1 MNLGGNQLSILDS
14 LRQVESEMFDDHH
27 PLAKEPLAMR
37 EAYAIGYTMLV
48 CVNGYPSEIVKKQLK
63 REVLALGLPSKFRK
77 TATAI
82 ALNAEPDVVYQILSV
97 LVEPKHKY
105 IFMLD
110 LYEYAFQDQKI
121 TEQEQEF
128 LLLFER
134 LLQLNADEL
143 HFVRGFRLAM
153 LKKDAELASKVV
165 QEAIS
170 CSLSIPLQELQYFL
184 KSFEYWK
191 HEASK
196 ETDVT
201 PVYRAKVPH

>member
-1 MNLGGNQLSILDS
+1 MHILES
-14 LRQVESEMFDDHH
+14 LRQVESEMFDNHH
-27 PLAKEPLAMR
+27 PLAKEPVALR

-48 CVNGYPSEIVKKQLK
+48 CVNAYPNEIVKKQLK
-63 REVLALGLPSKFRK
+63 RVISGLSLPSKFRK
-77 TATAI
+77 TAIDTAV
-82 ALNAEPDVVYQILSV
+82 NADPDVVYQILSI
-97 LVEPKHKY
+97 LVKPEHKY

-110 LYEYAFQDQKI
+110 LYEYAYQDKKV
-121 TEQEQEF
+121 TVQEQEF

-153 LKKDAELASKVV
+153 LKKNAELASKVV
-165 QEAIS
+165 HEAIS

-191 HEASK
+191 HEAPK
-196 ETDVT
+196 ETDDT
-201 PVYRAKVPH
+201 LIFHSKAGL

>member
-1 MNLGGNQLSILDS
+1 MPILES
-14 LRQVESEMFDDHH
+14 LRQVESEMFDHQH
-27 PLAKEPLAMR
+27 PLAEESVELR

-48 CVNGYPSEIVKKQLK
+48 CVNGYPSEIIKKQLK
-63 REVLALGLPSKFRK
+63 REILSLGLPAKFRK
-77 TATAI
+77 IAI
-82 ALNAEPDVVYQILSV
+82 EKAVNAEPEDVYQILAL

-110 LYEYAFQDQKI
+110 LYEYAFQDKRV

-143 HFVRGFRLAM
+143 HFIRGFRLAM
-153 LKKDAELASKVV
+153 LKKDAELAAKVV
-165 QEAIS
+165 DEAIL
-170 CSLSIPLQELQYFL
+170 CSLSIPLQDLPYFL

-191 HEASK
+191 HESPK

-201 PVYRAKVPH
+201 AVYHSKML

>member
-1 MNLGGNQLSILDS
+1 MLILES
-14 LRQVESEMFDDHH
+14 LRQVENEMFDNHH
-27 PLAKEPLAMR
+27 PLAEEPVEMR

-48 CVNGYPSEIVKKQLK
+48 CVDGYPNEIVKKQLK
-63 REVLALGLPSKFRK
+63 REIAALNLPTKFRK
-77 TATAI
+77 TAIDTAI
-82 ALNAEPDVVYQILSV
+82 NANPNVVYHILSV
-97 LVEPKHKY
+97 LVKPEHKY

-110 LYEYAFQDQKI
+110 LYKYAFQDKKI

-134 LLQLNADEL
+134 LLELSADEL

-153 LKKDAELASKVV
+153 LKKNAELASKVV

-170 CSLSIPLQELQYFL
+170 CSLSVPLQELQYFL

-191 HEASK
+191 HEAQK
-196 ETDVT
+196 ETDKIET
-201 PVYRAKVPH
+201 FHSKAGL

>member
-1 MNLGGNQLSILDS
+1 MPILES

-27 PLAKEPLAMR
+27 PLAMEPLAMR
-37 EAYAIGYTMLV
+37 EAYAIGYTMLA
-48 CVNGYPSEIVKKQLK
+48 CVNGYPNETVKKQLK
-63 REVLALGLPSKFRK
+63 REIIALSLPPKFRK
-77 TATAI
+77 TAIEIAI
-82 ALNAEPDVVYQILSV
+82 NADPDVIYQILAV
-97 LVEPKHKY
+97 LVEPRHKY

-110 LYEYAFQDQKI
+110 LYEYAFQDQKV

-134 LLQLNADEL
+134 LLQLNADDL

-165 QEAIS
+165 QEGVS
-170 CSLSIPLQELQYFL
+170 CGLTIPFQELHYFL

-191 HEASK
+191 HEAPK
-196 ETDVT
+196 ETEVT
-201 PVYRAKVPH
+201 PTYRSKVH

>member
-1 MNLGGNQLSILDS
+1 MQILES

-27 PLAKEPLAMR
+27 PLAMEPLAMR
-37 EAYAIGYTMLV
+37 EAYAIGYTMLA
-48 CVNGYPSEIVKKQLK
+48 CVNGYPSETAKKQLK
-63 REVLALGLPSKFRK
+63 REIIALSLPPKYRK
-77 TATAI
+77 TAIEI
-82 ALNAEPDVVYQILSV
+82 AMNANPDVIYQILAM

-110 LYEYAFQDQKI
+110 LYEYAFQDQKV
-121 TEQEQEF
+121 TEKEQEF

-134 LLQLNADEL
+134 LLQLNADDL

-170 CSLSIPLQELQYFL
+170 CGLTLPLQELHYFL

-191 HEASK
+191 HEAPK
-196 ETDVT
+196 ETEVT
-201 PVYRAKVPH
+201 PVYRSKVR

>member
-1 MNLGGNQLSILDS
+1 MPILES

-27 PLAKEPLAMR
+27 PLALEPLAMR
-37 EAYAIGYTMLV
+37 EAYAIGYTMLA

-63 REVLALGLPSKFRK
+63 REIIALGLPSKFRK
-77 TATAI
+77 TAIEIAI
-82 ALNAEPDVVYQILSV
+82 NADPDVIYQILAMI
-97 LVEPKHKY
+97 VEPRYKY

-110 LYEYAFQDQKI
+110 LYEYAFQDQKV

-134 LLQLNADEL
+134 LLQLSAEDL

-165 QEAIS
+165 QEAVS
-170 CSLSIPLQELQYFL
+170 CGLTIPFQELHYFL

-191 HEASK
+191 HEAPK
-196 ETDVT
+196 ETEVAPT
-201 PVYRAKVPH
+201 YRSKVR

>member
-1 MNLGGNQLSILDS
+1 MHILES
-14 LRQVESEMFDDHH
+14 LRQVESEMFDNHH
-27 PLAKEPLAMR
+27 PLAKEPVALR

-48 CVNGYPSEIVKKQLK
+48 CVNGYPNEIIKKQLK
-63 REVLALGLPSKFRK
+63 REISELSLPSKFRK
-77 TATAI
+77 TAIDTAV
-82 ALNAEPDVVYQILSV
+82 NADPDIVYQILSK
-97 LVEPKHKY
+97 LVEPEHKY

-110 LYEYAFQDQKI
+110 LYEYAFKDKKV

-153 LKKDAELASKVV
+153 LKKNAELASKVV

-191 HEASK
+191 HEAPK
-196 ETDVT
+196 ETDIT
-201 PVYRAKVPH
+201 PIFHSKVGL